1 MLSYLNCSERKYY
14 RTHTKD
20 TQEWSKQPLLGH
32 VWWPKLDQDIVDLCS
47 LCSGCQ
53 KTSYMPRAAPVHPWD
68 FPSNPWERLHM
79 DFAGPF
85 FNPMFLLIV
94 DVRSK
99 WFEIYP
105 MKSTTAA
112 KTVEKFRILFSH
124 YGLPKQVV
132 SDNEPQF
139 VVEEFRAF
147 LAQHGMRHV
156 TSAPYHPRSNGQAE
170 SAVQIFNNAMK
181 NAENNNRSL
190 QHKLS
195 VFLFKYRTTPHALT
209 NETPAKL
216 LYGRNLRTRL
226 DILKPDLQAKVASGQ
241 DQMKLLKHF
250 GTKVRQF
257 KEGQNVMVRDYRAH
271 DRRWIPAEVESQTGP
286 LSYTV
291 KPGFGTTCRRHAD
304 QLRTGTC
311 AKEPEVVIPASVIP
325 TNGSDKKSD
334 YVIPQ
339 KVSIKASPVVPKTPK
354 PVISVQIPEVR
365 RNPRR
370 ERRAPKRLEL

>member
-1 MLSYLNCSERKYY
+1 MWGNRIVIPNPFRERILQDLHEGHSGMVKTKAIARSY
-14 RTHTKD
+14 
-20 TQEWSKQPLLGH
+20 
-32 VWWPKLDQDIVDLCS
+32 VWWPKLDQDIEDLCS
-47 LCSGCQ
+47 SCSGCQ
-53 KTSYMPRAAPVHPWD
+53 KTSNMPKATPVHPWD

-85 FNPMFLLIV
+85 LNSMFLLIV
-94 DVRSK
+94 DAHSK
-99 WFEIYP
+99 WLEIYP

-112 KTVEKFRILFSH
+112 KTVEKLRILISQ

-132 SDNEPQF
+132 SDNGPQF
-139 VVEEFRAF
+139 VAEEFQSF
-147 LAQHGMRHV
+147 LAQHGIRHV

-170 SAVQIFNNAMK
+170 RAVQIFKNAMK
-181 NAENNNRSL
+181 NAENDNRSL

-226 DILKPDLQAKVASGQ
+226 DLLKPDLQGKVASGQ
-241 DQMKLLKHF
+241 DQMKLSKHC
-250 GTKVRQF
+250 GTKVRHF

-271 DRRWIPAEVESQTGP
+271 DRRWIPAEIESQTGP

-291 KPGFGTTCRRHAD
+291 NPGFGTTWRRHAD

-325 TNGSDKKSD
+325 TSGSEKKSND
-334 YVIPQ
+334 VTPQ
-339 KVSIKASPVVPKTPK
+339 KASMKA
-354 PVISVQIPEVR
+354 
-365 RNPRR
+365 
-370 ERRAPKRLEL
+370 